1 MNNYHKEFEKM
12 IKHVSYS
19 RGTYEIFSDFL
30 ILSACSLYNSIHHD
44 KDVENT
50 YQTVADRYK
59 PEELTKMSKLL
70 ALLVEAL
77 TASQDDFLGVVYQE
91 LELANSHGGQF
102 FTPDSLSQ
110 LIAQLLFHDSE
121 RQAGRV
127 TLINEPACG
136 SGGMIMASF
145 NQLSDEDKEWTH
157 IVAQDVDIKC
167 FYMTYIQLFLLGASA
182 EVVLGNTLKME
193 CRKVWRTFGYYALD
207 MENKRKIDH
216 FLTLCEEG
224 SFLPGFNLR
233 GNSLISL

>member
-1 MNNYHKEFEKM
+1 MNNYLKDFQKKL
-12 IKHVSYS
+12 KHVSYS
-19 RGTYEIFSDFL
+19 HGTYEIFSDFL
-30 ILSACSLYNSIHHD
+30 VLSACSLFNSIHKD
-44 KDVENT
+44 KDVEKT
-50 YQTVADRYK
+50 YQTVAERYK
-59 PEELTKMSKLL
+59 PDQLTKMSELF

-91 LELANSHGGQF
+91 LELANSQGGQF

-110 LIAQLLFHDSE
+110 LISQLLFHDVE

-145 NQLSDEDKEWTH
+145 NQLSTEDKEWTH

-193 CRKVWRTFGYYALD
+193 TIRVWRTFGYYALE
-207 MENKRKIDH
+207 MEDKLKFDT
-216 FLTLCEEG
+216 FLSLCEEG
-224 SFLPGFNLR
+224 NFLPK
-233 GNSLISL
+233 LI